1 MTASRIQRVLLLSN
15 AFGGATMAA
24 YCWLRDRGI
33 QTAFQPAGSAAAM
46 IAADLR
52 YGPDLLFAP
61 MLTARVPGE
70 LLGRVVINHP
80 GRIGDRGASS
90 IDWGRYR
97 REPFG
102 GTTLLLAAEGW
113 DTGDVMYTATYPYP
127 DEPATKS
134 WIYSH
139 LNRTAMLRGLEQLT
153 AEWTP
158 AARPLDY
165 EHCDVLGTWNDPM
178 RPGDS
183 TLDWTMAAEE
193 IVWRAAA
200 RDGAPGV
207 LTDLLGRA
215 VHLYDVHL
223 AGPTRAA
230 EGEVVGWI
238 ADAAIRVAA
247 GPRGANGLRESVW
260 IGYVKP
266 ASTADGQPT
275 FKQPGAWWLRDVVG
289 HPLQQAADPHPY
301 PGYRPVTTQ
310 QRGSVAIITASA
322 YNGAWS
328 TRFCHRVAATVDAAA
343 GRREID
349 QIILRGGGGD
359 PFGNGI
365 HLNHIYGASRRG
377 GRRGARATGL
387 RREAEAN
394 IRAINEVALAL
405 FRARRGGRSVIVLLD
420 GDAGAGG
427 AFLSLCADVVVAVP
441 GRTFN
446 YHYQGMGGLT
456 GSEFHTLTLP
466 FRVMD
471 EAARSRLLTECLPL
485 SAYQAH
491 RLGLVDYLAPQGIV
505 GRDLTAWTLEFAAR
519 HRQLVAQDDLRHWRP
534 LPSEEDLVATQARE
548 LRTIDRDFA
557 SPGFQAA
564 LQGFVLKRRG
574 APPTA
579 ATEYRAAYDGTARP
593 DATPAPDPV
602 AATGGGP

>member
-1 MTASRIQRVLLLSN
+1 MTSSRIRRVLLLSN

-33 QTAFQPAGSAAAM
+33 KTAFQPAGSAAAM

-61 MLTARVPGE
+61 MLTARVPAE

-102 GTTLLLAAEGW
+102 GTTLLLAADGW
-113 DTGDVMYTATYPYP
+113 DTGDVVYTATYPYP

-134 WIYSH
+134 WIHSH
-139 LNRTAMLRGLEQLT
+139 LNRAAMLRGLEQV
-153 AEWTP
+153 AGP
-158 AARPLDY
+158 AVARPLDY
-165 EHCDVLGTWNDPM
+165 SHCDVLGTWNDPM
-178 RPGDS
+178 GQGDCGV
-183 TLDWTMAAEE
+183 DWSMPAEE

-207 LTDLLGRA
+207 LTDLLGRP
-215 VHLYDVHL
+215 VRLFDVHL
-223 AGPTRAA
+223 GGPSRAD
-230 EGEVVGWI
+230 EGRVVDWI

-247 GPRGANGLRESVW
+247 GPRAGNGLRESVW

-266 ASTADGQPT
+266 AAGADGQPT
-275 FKQPGAWWLRDVVG
+275 FKQPGAWWLRDAVG
-289 HPLQQAADPHPY
+289 YLPPQAADPEPCL
-301 PGYRPVTTQ
+301 GYRPITT
-310 QRGSVAIITASA
+310 RRYGSVAVITASA

-328 TRFCHRVAATVDAAA
+328 TTFCHSVAITVDAAA
-343 GRREID
+343 RRPEID
-349 QIILRGGGGD
+349 QIVLRGGGAG

-377 GRRGARATGL
+377 GIRGAGTTAL
-387 RREAEAN
+387 RREAETN

-405 FRARRGGRSVIVLLD
+405 FRARRNGRSVIVLLD

-446 YHYQGMGGLT
+446 YHYRGMGGLT
-456 GSEFHTLTLP
+456 GSEFHTLMLP

-471 EAARSRLLTECLPL
+471 ESARSRLLIDCLPL
-485 SAYQAH
+485 SAHQAQ
-491 RLGLVDYLAPQGIV
+491 RQGLVDYLSPEGIV
-505 GRDLTAWTLEFAAR
+505 GRDLSDWILEFAAHR
-519 HRQLVAQDDLRHWRP
+519 RQLSARDDLRHWRP
-534 LPSEEDLVATQARE
+534 LPSEEDLAATQDRE

-557 SPGFQAA
+557 RPEFQAA
-564 LQGFVLKRRG
+564 LEGFVLKRRG
-574 APPTA
+574 GPPAA
-579 ATEYRAAYDGTARP
+579 ATEYRGAYDGP
-593 DATPAPDPV
+593 PAPDRV
-602 AATGGGP
+602 AATGASGHARGH

>member
-1 MTASRIQRVLLLSN
+1 MTASRMQRVLLLSN

-33 QTAFQPAGSAAAM
+33 ETAFHPAGEAASM
-46 IAADLR
+46 IAADR
-52 YGPDLLFAP
+52 QYAPDILFAP
-61 MLTARVPGE
+61 TLTSRVPAA

-113 DTGDVMYTATYPYP
+113 DTGDVVYTATYAYP

-134 WIYSH
+134 WIYSN
-139 LNRTAMLRGLEQLT
+139 LNRAAMLRGLEQVT
-153 AEWTP
+153 AGSLP
-158 AARPLDY
+158 AARPLNY
-165 EHCDVLGTWNDPM
+165 QHGDVLGTWNDPM
-178 RPGDS
+178 RQGDC
-183 TLDWTMAAEE
+183 TLEWSMPADE

-207 LTDLLGRA
+207 LTELLGRR

-223 AGPTRAA
+223 GGPTRAD
-230 EGEVVGWI
+230 EGHVVDWI

-247 GPRGANGLRESVW
+247 GRRGGNGLRESVW

-266 ASTADGQPT
+266 ASTPDGQPT
-275 FKQPGAWWLRDVVG
+275 FKQPAAWWLREAVG
-289 HPLQQAADPHPY
+289 DPPPQAPEPRQY
-301 PGYRPVTTQ
+301 RGYRPITTQ
-310 QRGSVAIITASA
+310 QRGSVAVITASA

-328 TRFCHRVAATVDAAA
+328 TNFCHSVAATIDAAA
-343 GRREID
+343 GRPEIG
-349 QIILRGGGGD
+349 QIVLRGGGTD

-365 HLNHIYGASRRG
+365 HLNHIYGAFCRD
-377 GRRGARATGL
+377 GRRHHGSAGPRATGL
-387 RREAEAN
+387 RREAGAN
-394 IRAINEVALAL
+394 IRAINEVAVAL
-405 FRARRGGRSVIVLLD
+405 FRARRAGRSVIVLLD

-466 FRVMD
+466 FRVVD
-471 EAARSRLLTECLPL
+471 EAARHRLLNECLPL
-485 SAYQAH
+485 SGQQAH
-491 RLGLVDYLAPQGIV
+491 RQGLVDYLAPEGIV
-505 GRDLTAWTLEFAAR
+505 GNDLLDWTLEFAAR
-519 HRQLVAQDDLRHWRP
+519 QRELTADDDLRRWQP
-534 LPSEEDLVATQARE
+534 LPSEEDLVETQERE
-548 LRTIDRDFA
+548 LRTIERDFA
-557 SPGFQAA
+557 SPEFQAA
-564 LQGFVLKRRG
+564 LEGFVLKRRG
-574 APPTA
+574 APPAA
-579 ATEYRAAYDGTARP
+579 ATEFRGEYDGTA
-593 DATPAPDPV
+593 APIR
-602 AATGGGP
+602 

>member
-1 MTASRIQRVLLLSN
+1 MTSSRLQRVLLLSN

-33 QTAFQPAGSAAAM
+33 QTAFQPADSAASM
-46 IAADLR
+46 VAADLR

-61 MLTARVPGE
+61 TLTARVPAE

-102 GTTLLLAAEGW
+102 GTTLLLAADGW
-113 DTGDVMYTATYPYP
+113 DTGDVVYTATYPYP

-134 WIYSH
+134 WIYSN
-139 LNRTAMLRGLEQLT
+139 LNRAAMLRGLERVT
-153 AEWTP
+153 GATP
-158 AARPLDY
+158 VAQPLDY
-165 EHCDVLGTWNDPM
+165 QHCDVLGTWNDPM
-178 RPGDS
+178 RHSDCAV
-183 TLDWTMAAEE
+183 DWSMPAEE

-207 LTDLLGRA
+207 LTDLLGQSVR
-215 VHLYDVHL
+215 LYDVHL
-223 AGPTRAA
+223 AGPSPAD
-230 EGEVVGWI
+230 EGQVVGWV
-238 ADAAIRVAA
+238 ADAAIRVAT
-247 GPRGANGLRESVW
+247 GPRAGNGLRESVW
-260 IGYVKP
+260 IGYVKQAP
-266 ASTADGQPT
+266 GPDGQPA
-275 FKQPGAWWLRDVVG
+275 FKQPGAWWLRDALG
-289 HPLQQAADPHPY
+289 YLPPRTADPDLC
-301 PGYRPVTTQ
+301 PGYRPITV
-310 QRGSVAIITASA
+310 QRQGSVAVITASA

-328 TRFCHRVAATVDAAA
+328 TRFCHSVAVTIDAAA
-343 GRREID
+343 RRPEID
-349 QIILRGGGGD
+349 QIVLRGGGTG

-377 GRRGARATGL
+377 GVEGAGTSAL
-387 RREAEAN
+387 RREAQAN

-405 FRARRGGRSVIVLLD
+405 FRARRSGRSVIVVLD

-427 AFLSLCADVVVAVP
+427 AFLSLCADLVVAVP

-471 EAARSRLLTECLPL
+471 ESARTRLLTDCLPL
-485 SAYQAH
+485 SAHQAH
-491 RLGLVDYLAPQGIV
+491 RQGLVDYLSPEGI
-505 GRDLTAWTLEFAAR
+505 GGPDLGAWILEFAAR
-519 HRQLVAQDDLRHWRP
+519 HRRLAAQDDLRHWRP
-534 LPSEEDLVATQARE
+534 LPSDEDLAATQQRE

-557 SPGFQAA
+557 SKGFQAA
-564 LQGFVLKRRG
+564 LEAFVLKRRG
-574 APPTA
+574 APPAT
-579 ATEYRAAYDGTARP
+579 ATEYRGAYDSTPEP
-593 DATPAPDPV
+593 DRI
-602 AATGGGP
+602 AATGARADA

>member
-1 MTASRIQRVLLLSN
+1 
-15 AFGGATMAA
+15 MAA

-33 QTAFQPAGSAAAM
+33 QTMFQPAGSAASM

-61 MLTARVPGE
+61 TLTARVPGE

-113 DTGDVMYTATYPYP
+113 DTGDVIYTATYPYP
-127 DEPATKS
+127 DEPAPKS

-153 AEWTP
+153 AGPPP

-165 EHCDVLGTWNDPM
+165 DHCDVLGTWNDPM
-178 RPGDS
+178 RQGDC
-183 TLDWTMAAEE
+183 TLDWSMPADE

-207 LTDLLGRA
+207 LTELLERP

-223 AGPTRAA
+223 AGPTRAD
-230 EGEVVGWI
+230 EGCVVDWI

-247 GPRGANGLRESVW
+247 GPRSGNGLRESVW

-266 ASTADGQPT
+266 ASTADGPPT
-275 FKQPGAWWLRDVVG
+275 FKQPAAWWLRNAVRP
-289 HPLQQAADPHPY
+289 PLQAADPY
-301 PGYRPVTTQ
+301 PFREYRPITTQ

-328 TRFCHRVAATVDAAA
+328 TRFCRSVAAAVDAAA
-343 GRREID
+343 GRPEID
-349 QIILRGGGGD
+349 QIVLRGGGAD

-365 HLNHIYGASRRG
+365 HLNHIYGGSRRG
-377 GRRGARATGL
+377 GRRGADATGL

-405 FRARRGGRSVIVLLD
+405 FRARRAGRSVIVLLD

-427 AFLSLCADVVVAVP
+427 AFLSLCADAVVAVP

-471 EAARSRLLTECLPL
+471 EATRSRLLTECLPL

-491 RLGLVDYLAPQGIV
+491 RQGLVDYLAPEGIV
-505 GRDLTAWTLEFAAR
+505 GPDLSAWILEFAAR
-519 HRQLVAQDDLRHWRP
+519 HRQLAAHDDLRHWRP
-534 LPSEEDLVATQARE
+534 LPSEEDLVATQERE

-557 SPGFQAA
+557 SPEFQAA
-564 LQGFVLKRRG
+564 LEGFVLKRRG
-574 APPTA
+574 TPPTA
-579 ATEYRAAYDGTARP
+579 ATEYRAAYDGI
-593 DATPAPDPV
+593 PAPDRL
-602 AATGGGP
+602 AAAGAGGDAREH